1 MHRFYVPTQ
10 QFFDNQA
17 WLSGSQH
24 RQIRNVLRLR
34 IGDLIALFDGSGRE
48 FIARI
53 QKIEKDRVLVEILE
67 SRIPNTEPSIRL
79 TLGLSL
85 LKGERMDIALQKC
98 TEIGVSEFL
107 IVQAQRS
114 VRRISEDKQNTKLE
128 RWRAI
133 VREAAEQSG
142 RTRVPSVEGPFSF
155 ENAIIRV
162 KNQGKRFIAWEQ
174 EKEVTLRAAV
184 QNIEKVNEV
193 AFFTGPEGSFTVEE
207 IDIAKKHGAT
217 TVSLGP
223 RILRA
228 ETAAIVG
235 SALIIYNLVGM

>member
-17 WLSGSQH
+17 WLSGGQH

-34 IGDLIALFDGSGRE
+34 VGDLIALFDGSGRE
-48 FIARI
+48 FVARI

-67 SRIPNTEPSIRL
+67 SRIPKTEPSIRL

-85 LKGERMDIALQKC
+85 LKGEKMDIALQKC

-162 KNQGKRFIAWEQ
+162 KNQGRRFIAWEQ
-174 EKEVTLRAAV
+174 EKEVTLWAAV
-184 QNIEKVNEV
+184 RNIEKVNEV
-193 AFFTGPEGSFTVEE
+193 AFFIGPEGSFTTEE
-207 IDIAKKHGAT
+207 IDIAKRNGAT

-235 SALIIYNLVGM
+235 SALIIYNLVGT